1 LDGLKPGKFEVHSG
15 LRLAPIWE
23 RGYMLKI
30 IFVLL
35 ALLNVSL
42 AFGGSHSRIDTLG
55 ISKAGHI
62 VALEEYGYKA
72 DADAYYVSIKFLN
85 VWTKEYVGSSINLE
99 LPAYKGIRLIEAR
112 KKARDMAQADLI
124 KYKIS
129 G

>member
-1 LDGLKPGKFEVHSG
+1 
-15 LRLAPIWE
+15 
-23 RGYMLKI
+23 MLKI
-30 IFVLL
+30 TFVLL

-42 AFGGSHSRIDTLG
+42 AFGRSHSRIDTLG
-55 ISKAGHI
+55 MSKAGHI

-85 VWTKEYVGSSINLE
+85 VWTKEYVGSSINIE

-112 KKARDMAQADLI
+112 KKARDMAQQDLQ
-124 KYKIS
+124 KFKIS